1 MGWPQTLQWPAP
13 IAAGRQQQNQPS
25 ELGLERKTK
34 QGIGAQQTGPPSA
47 GAGVHTA
54 DNKKSCVWR
63 PPRPADSGGRCAPP
77 GAGAPT
83 CPFPQHPNGSRCA
96 AAPAPP
102 AAAAAA
108 PPPSRAGACPVQG
121 APGPGPTPAAHSAAT
136 CWRPRQVAAAV
147 SCASWRSCPLSASSP
162 LQAPGAHWLA
172 DTGWPTVAGW
182 PSMPG
187 VEFCRH
193 LCQVSRS
200 AATYARC
207 RRYGGRRCTWQ
218 IQGRGRA

>member
-1 MGWPQTLQWPAP
+1 MPVLCAVWRHQHQHSTPNQAPTWPAMHSRATATP
-13 IAAGRQQQNQPS
+13 TATASFTHPPAVHERSRNSMKRRQMRAS
-25 ELGLERKTK
+25 
-34 QGIGAQQTGPPSA
+34 QG
-47 GAGVHTA
+47 
-54 DNKKSCVWR
+54 WR
-63 PPRPADSGGRCAPP
+63 SHLPVRGK
-77 GAGAPT
+77 
-83 CPFPQHPNGSRCA
+83 QHPNGSRCA

-108 PPPSRAGACPVQG
+108 PPPSRAGACPVRG